1 MNRIEI
7 KQMIWIILFVVMV
20 GCSAK
25 PKEHSKVDQPK
36 YPLKEALVRLSNCFT
51 IEPDSLGFPR
61 CLEPSG
67 EIRGV
72 PSKDWTSG
80 FYPGS
85 LWLAYGVSKDAKYKE
100 LAQKWLVFSEKEK
113 WNDRTHDM
121 GFKINCSFGN
131 AYKFDKKDA
140 YKDVIIQSAKT
151 LLTRYN
157 ETFGSLRSWDH
168 GSWEFPVI
176 VDNMMNRELLFL
188 ATELSGDSIF
198 YDVAQQ
204 HALTTLKN
212 HFRKDFSSYHV
223 VNYDTITG
231 KVIAKETHQGFSDE
245 SSWARGQAW
254 GLYGFTMCYR
264 ETGNVLFKKQAEKI
278 TKFIMSHPQMPKDK
292 IPYWDYNAPDI
303 PNAPRDASAA
313 AITASALYELQNY
326 SKDGITYTTFADAI
340 ISSLSSEKYIIEQ
353 NSKHPF
359 ILNHS
364 TGNMP
369 KNDEVDVPISY
380 ADYYYLEALIR
391 KENINNNTKDKL

>member
-1 MNRIEI
+1 MNYKKSQAIVLGALLFILIGCMSNSKSGTAISSEI
-7 KQMIWIILFVVMV
+7 KPID
-20 GCSAK
+20 A
-25 PKEHSKVDQPK
+25 
-36 YPLKEALVRLSNCFT
+36 ALARLSNSLT
-51 IEPDSLGFPR
+51 HKVDSLSFPR
-61 CLEPSG
+61 CLEPNG
-67 EIRGV
+67 DVRGV

-85 LWLAYGVSKDAKYKE
+85 LWLAYGYTKDEKFKE
-100 LAQKWLVFSEKEK
+100 LAEKWLVFSEKEK
-113 WNDRTHDM
+113 WNGRTHDM

-131 AYKFDKKDA
+131 AYKFDKKEA
-140 YKDVIIQSAKT
+140 YKEVIIQSAKT

-157 ETFGSLRSWDH
+157 EKVGSLKSWDH
-168 GSWEFPVI
+168 GSWNFPLI
-176 VDNMMNRELLFL
+176 IDNMMNLELLFR
-188 ATELSGDSIF
+188 ATEFSGDSI
-198 YDVAQQ
+198 YYEVAQQ

-212 HFRKDFSSYHV
+212 HFREDFSSYHV
-223 VNYDTITG
+223 VDYNPLTG
-231 KVIAKETHQGFSDE
+231 KVIAKKTHQGFSDE

-264 ETGNVLFKKQAEKI
+264 ETGNEIFKIQAEKI
-278 TKFIMSHPQMPKDK
+278 AGYILSYPQLPKDK

-326 SKDGITYTTFADAI
+326 ATDSKTYTLFADAI
-340 ISSLSSEKYIIEQ
+340 MTSLSSEKYRIAP
-353 NSKHPF
+353 NAKNPF

-380 ADYYYLEALIR
+380 GDYYYLEALIR
-391 KENINNNTKDKL
+391 KENLNNNTKVKI